1 MECDQSSSSVVTL
14 YKYAPIFEDETT
26 YLLGNS
32 TYLENYCWP
41 GFSPFY
47 SYFYQYPTNFQYSLV
62 KVFTALKNLLNA
74 FQVPGPV
81 MSEAPSS
88 ETTESE
94 ERDIDGFDFMN
105 VSYWLVDMFS
115 KGLEYNEK
123 EMNGEIQRRSTEE
136 LNQMTTKRIMKN

>member
-1 MECDQSSSSVVTL
+1 
-14 YKYAPIFEDETT
+14 
-26 YLLGNS
+26 
-32 TYLENYCWP
+32 
-41 GFSPFY
+41 
-47 SYFYQYPTNFQYSLV
+47 
-62 KVFTALKNLLNA
+62 
-74 FQVPGPV
+74 